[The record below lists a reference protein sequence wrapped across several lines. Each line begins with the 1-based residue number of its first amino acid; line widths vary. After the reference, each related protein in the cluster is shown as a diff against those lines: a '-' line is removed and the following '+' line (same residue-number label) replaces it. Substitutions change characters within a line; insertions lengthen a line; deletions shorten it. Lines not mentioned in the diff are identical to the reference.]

1 MLLVKYFLFRGHI
14 LLSLQLHVF
23 LAGGAGF
30 DGDGGGGVG
39 AF

>member
-1 MLLVKYFLFRGHI
+1 MLLLRGHI

-30 DGDGGGGVG
+30 DGDVGVGDGGGGVG